1 MATPGS
7 LLPGGFVLGRLSH
20 ADRVGLVYRA
30 HHAENKDGRAAS
42 ALVLHPL
49 HVEELREWFEKMAV
63 LGRSLRHP
71 HLVEVYALGYTA
83 NELPVVVTEWVD
95 GKTARNELA
104 AGRTFTPGEVG
115 RIIRE
120 VASALDYLHRRT
132 PPVLH
137 RVVMPE
143 SVLISSP
150 SGAVKLLSVGHADR
164 PQHPAAKPS
173 YLSPEELGNEPN
185 LSPQSDVFSLASL
198 AYELLTGQVAF
209 NGNAHTILA
218 AIYRAAWPRL
228 APAEGADEVEAVLQT
243 AWQTDPAKRPAS
255 AGAFADDLSAALEHL
270 ATASAST
277 RRSPSG
283 ALRAPT
289 FPAPGGAPPQS
300 PTGRFAAASF
310 HTESIRAS
318 RPMAAVA
325 RNGASSW
332 SPAPNPS
339 VASPLVVSG
348 TSAYAAAAA
357 RVPSSPT
364 PPHGARITGPSPT
377 GSWEAPRAAGR
388 VVEMSRAVLDE
399 DALLADEITLPGDRA
414 SGATYT
420 RPSNDDGPAPGA
432 LDDLLQR
439 APRLVDEDDKVP
451 GGAVRL
457 APRKDPLFVPVDS
470 NSPSNDSWGMPGGIR
485 RNSGE
490 FPPMQRRPTGEFP
503 QAAMPGARRSTGE
516 FAPAR
521 RPTGEFPPASAHA
534 RRTGEFAQGRRP
546 TGEFPPAPSP
556 TSAPAP
562 RRTGEFA
569 PATPAPTPANALA
582 RRTGEFA
589 PSSPASSPPRR
600 TISELPPSR
609 RAVAELPAGDAS
621 DTSALSSARS
631 PFERDAFAPAPEP
644 GQRDAQRRGRG
655 EFRVTWPVVAAFLLG
670 NTALTG
676 VVVYGLAQMSSRTPA
691 VVYVERSPGE
701 RGAFDPSADPS
712 RAPVQ
717 TTNHALPAALP
728 PEPTPP
734 VAVDPVLPTPAV
746 LPAPVAQPAVAAPE
760 APPSAPA
767 VAPVAAAPTQPAP
780 AVAPTQPAQPTSA
793 QAPVRPWRQWRRPA
807 IVRAAGAP
815 APPGT
820 AAPAQSAPP
829 TQSAPTPPAQTA
841 PAAPPAPT
849 PPPEARP
856 SPPGFGEPPPNPY

>member
-104 AGRTFTPGEVG
+104 AGRTFSPAEVG
-115 RIIRE
+115 RIVRE

-137 RVVMPE
+137 RVIMPE
-143 SVLISSP
+143 SVLIASP

-164 PQHPAAKPS
+164 PHHPAAKPS
-173 YLSPEELGNEPN
+173 YLSPEELGNESQ

-218 AIYRAAWPRL
+218 AIYRSAWPRL
-228 APAEGADEVEAVLQT
+228 APTEGADEVEAVLQV
-243 AWQTDPAKRPAS
+243 AWQTDPARRPTS
-255 AGAFADDLSAALEHL
+255 AGSFADDLSAALEHL
-270 ATASAST
+270 STAAASG
-277 RRSPSG
+277 RRSSTG
-283 ALRAPT
+283 AMRAPT
-289 FPAPGGAPPQS
+289 YPAPGGAPPQS

-318 RPMAAVA
+318 RPMASVT
-325 RNGASSW
+325 RNGSSSW
-332 SPAPNPS
+332 SSAPNPS

-357 RVPSSPT
+357 ARLPSTAT
-364 PPHGARITGPSPT
+364 PPHGARTTGPSPT
-377 GSWEAPRAAGR
+377 GSWETPRPA
-388 VVEMSRAVLDE
+388 RATESARPLHDE

-420 RPSNDDGPAPGA
+420 RPSNDDGPGPGL
-432 LDDLLQR
+432 LDDVLLR
-439 APRLVDEDDKVP
+439 APRLVDEDDKVAA
-451 GGAVRL
+451 GAVRL
-457 APRKDPLFVPVDS
+457 APRKDPLFVPMEGS
-470 NSPSNDSWGMPGGIR
+470 NQSSDSWGMPGGMR

-503 QAAMPGARRSTGE
+503 QAAMPGARRNTGE

-534 RRTGEFAQGRRP
+534 RRGTGEFPPARRP
-546 TGEFPPAPSP
+546 TGEFPPA
-556 TSAPAP
+556 SAP
-562 RRTGEFA
+562 
-569 PATPAPTPANALA
+569 LA

-589 PSSPASSPPRR
+589 AAVPTSSPPRR
-600 TISELPPSR
+600 AISDRPPPR
-609 RAVAELPAGDAS
+609 RAVAELPAGDGAS
-621 DTSALSSARS
+621 PDSAIESVRPPRS
-631 PFERDAFAPAPEP
+631 PFERDAFAPAPEHA
-644 GQRDAQRRGRG
+644 QRDTQRRGRG
-655 EFRVTWPVVAAFLLG
+655 DFRVTWPVVAAFLLG
-670 NTALTG
+670 NTLLTG
-676 VVVYGLAQMSSRTPA
+676 AIVYGLAQVTSRTPA
-691 VVYVERSPGE
+691 VVYVDRAPNERAAPPFES
-701 RGAFDPSADPS
+701 SADPVLRPS
-712 RAPVQ
+712 VQ
-717 TTNHALPAALP
+717 TTNHALPAPSAPEVLPPVIEPTAPPVALP
-728 PEPTPP
+728 P
-734 VAVDPVLPTPAV
+734 TPAPTV
-746 LPAPVAQPAVAAPE
+746 APVVAPPPAAPAVAAPVVL
-760 APPSAPA
+760 AP
-767 VAPVAAAPTQPAP
+767 AAAPTGVTPI
-780 AVAPTQPAQPTSA
+780 
-793 QAPVRPWRQWRRPA
+793 RNWRNWRRPNA
-807 IVRAAGAP
+807 PNAPLTAAGPLRNPPANAAPTAAAPTAAAPTTAAPTTAAPTTAAPTAAAPATAP
-815 APPGT
+815 APP
-820 AAPAQSAPP
+820 A
-829 TQSAPTPPAQTA
+829 TPPEPR
-841 PAAPPAPT
+841 PA
-849 PPPEARP
+849 
-856 SPPGFGEPPPNPY
+856 PPGFGEPPPNPY